1 MGIDTAIEFA
11 DRLLYEKSGR
21 HLNDL
26 QCVILRQAW
35 GGQTYSTIAIAAG
48 YSEGHVKDVA
58 SQLWRVLS
66 EALGERIT
74 KGNCRSRLIYWL
86 KRAKR
91 KVVSATE
98 KLSAATEL
106 RGLLPLDSKGGA
118 GLPAD
123 LPPDLPADSPL
134 DSLADSPLDSP
145 ADSMT
150 TPLEGGTAI
159 SDPHFVG
166 REPAIATLDALFD
179 QGHRLIVIQ
188 GEGGIG
194 KTTLAQ
200 RYLSSQRFDLTLDL
214 LMAKETANITAVE
227 RVVEEWLRQD
237 FNEEPGRDF
246 GVTLGRLKRH
256 LREHRIGILIDNL
269 EPALDAHGQL
279 VHPHRRYVELLRIL
293 ADPQGRSVTLV
304 TSRDRLCEPGFK
316 AHHYRLPGLTLET
329 WQQLFH
335 SQGIAEAALQPL
347 HQAYGG
353 NAKAMEILLG
363 TVLNDFDGDLALYWQ
378 INHTDP
384 LVETDLKNLVVS
396 QVNRL
401 EQLDPMAYRLL
412 CRLGCY
418 RYQTIPKLPVEVLLA
433 QLWEVPPAQQ
443 RQVIAS
449 LRNRSLL
456 ETYQG
461 QYWLHPVV
469 RAIAIARLRASADW
483 QLANTAAA
491 RYWTDSIQQITTL
504 AAALQALEA
513 YYHYLELQ
521 EYGLAADVLLKSRH
535 NQWQQFLPLAS
546 SLYRM
551 GLLQPVVA
559 AINQVLP
566 KLEVSDHSRAKLSEL
581 FNLLGDVYWITG
593 RIGNAI
599 ECQQRTISETDG
611 ALAHLQATEATRLER
626 YYLKMLNVDSHLSI
640 GLYRIDLGEL
650 DAARNQLFQVIKL
663 TSNTDH
669 AAWAE
674 KASVALALVQAQLG
688 EVDAA
693 RSLADQIYASF
704 MGQGIPEHAGRF
716 AYFFLLLGQTYHH
729 LGELAIA
736 TKLYQQTFA
745 DANHYVQV
753 KAKALTGLATLSR
766 QQGQSAQALD
776 YHRQSIDLLEAIG
789 ATCDLAEAYYQL
801 ALTHQS
807 LPNAEW
813 AARDYLQR
821 AIALFRDIKAPHR
834 ITQISAQKAF
844 LG

>member
-1 MGIDTAIEFA
+1 MGIDAAIEFA
-11 DRLLYEKSGR
+11 DRLLYEKTGR

-35 GGQTYSTIAIAAG
+35 GGETYSTIALSAG

-58 SQLWRVLS
+58 SQLWRILS
-66 EALGERIT
+66 DALGERIT

-98 KLSAATEL
+98 RLSAATERIGVSL
-106 RGLLPLDSKGGA
+106 ESSALALP
-118 GLPAD
+118 
-123 LPPDLPADSPL
+123 
-134 DSLADSPLDSP
+134 SLAVPNRAASVALALPID
-145 ADSMT
+145 
-150 TPLEGGTAI
+150 
-159 SDPHFVG
+159 DPHFVG
-166 REPAIATLDALFD
+166 REGAIATLDHLID
-179 QGHRLIVIQ
+179 QDHRLIVIQ

-200 RYLSSQRFDLTLDL
+200 RYLDAGQFDLTLDL

-304 TSRDRLCEPGFK
+304 TSRDRLCEPGVK
-316 AHHYRLPGLTLET
+316 GHHYRLPGLTLET
-329 WQQLFH
+329 WQQLFQ
-335 SQGIAEAALQPL
+335 SQGITDPALQSL
-347 HQAYGG
+347 HRVYGG

-363 TVLNDFDGDLALYWQ
+363 TVLNDFEGDLALYWQ

-396 QVNRL
+396 QVKRL

-412 CRLGCY
+412 CRLACY
-418 RYQTIPKLPVEVLLA
+418 RYQAIPQLAMSALLA
-433 QLWEVPPAQQ
+433 QLWEVHPTQQ

-456 ETYQG
+456 ETHQG

-469 RAIAIARLRASADW
+469 RAIAIARLRASDDW
-483 QLANTAAA
+483 QRANQAAA
-491 RYWTDSIQQITTL
+491 GYWTDSIEQITTL
-504 AAALQALEA
+504 ADALQALEA
-513 YYHYLELQ
+513 YYHFLETQ
-521 EYGLAADVLLKSRH
+521 DYESAADVLLKSRH

-551 GLLQPVVA
+551 GLLQPVIA
-559 AINQVLP
+559 AIAQVLP
-566 KLEVSDHSRAKLSEL
+566 KLDATRRPRAKLSEL
-581 FNLLGDVYWITG
+581 LNLLGDVYWITG
-593 RIGNAI
+593 RIWEAI
-599 ECQQRTISETDG
+599 ECQQRAIAETDT
-611 ALAHLQATEATRLER
+611 ALAQLQPLEVSTEATQLER
-626 YYLKMLNVDSHLSI
+626 YHLKMLNVDSHLSI
-640 GLYRIDLGEL
+640 GLYKIDLGAL
-650 DAARNQLFQVIKL
+650 DEAKSQLLQVIEL
-663 TSNTDH
+663 ASDTEH
-669 AAWAE
+669 AAWAK
-674 KASVALALVQAQLG
+674 KASVALALVYAQLG
-688 EVDAA
+688 ETVSA
-693 RSLADQIYASF
+693 RELADRLYAAFSN
-704 MGQGIPEHAGRF
+704 QAAPEHAGRF

-729 LGELAIA
+729 LGALAIA
-736 TKLYQQTFA
+736 AQLYHQAITFA
-745 DANHYVQV
+745 DASHYLQV
-753 KAKALTGLATLSR
+753 KANALSGLAALLR
-766 QQGQSAQALD
+766 QQGHYAQAID
-776 YHRQSIDLLEAIG
+776 NHQQSVALLETIG
-789 ATCDLAEAYYQL
+789 ATCDLAAAYYQL

-807 LPNAEW
+807 RSDTAQ
-813 AARDYLQR
+813 AARDYFQR
-821 AIALFRDIKAPHR
+821 AITLFRDIKAPKR
-834 ITQISAQKAF
+834 ITQIMDQYTF
-844 LG
+844 LGE